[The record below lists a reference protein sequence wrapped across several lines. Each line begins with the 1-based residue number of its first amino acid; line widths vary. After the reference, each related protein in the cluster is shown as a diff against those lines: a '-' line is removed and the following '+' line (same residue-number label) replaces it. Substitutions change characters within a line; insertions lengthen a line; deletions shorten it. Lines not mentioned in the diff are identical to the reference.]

1 MKKSVP
7 DKSDTGH
14 LRAILSSYTQELSL
28 TFLER
33 RGKYN
38 NHKSTILEELQ
49 DVITELTHREKDL
62 LTSVQIALSALDTND
77 KLNQKQSKTKTKL
90 VQALEKIH
98 HQSIDIETLRES
110 LINAEN
116 RYENINK
123 TLIETEELMLENSA
137 ELNRMIRER
146 FYDTSA
152 KNNEDE
158 IENITKEYKVQINV
172 LQKKKWELEKENSQL
187 IQQYSSQEK
196 TLGEYKEVCEKLEE
210 KLEKSINLNKD
221 TEKKN
226 KTSKERIEYLECQL
240 KTMHSSYERLKS
252 HSEKLE
258 EDLSLPSNSSPV
270 TPQPK
275 LFHSLSLQ
283 NELEIIEDE
292 LSTEILNNEKNSIVE
307 VLYLNSNDKCKTPQT
322 RTSSLSSYFR
332 PLSTDAGASIE
343 ISPYKVARKKPP
355 EEYFALSV
363 QAVKMN
369 SPHMDNIIRVNPNE
383 LYDKAIKAGIPFHKW
398 YTWIESQLNSIY
410 VQALYKKS
418 NKTLWSRYS
427 GKMCLGKD

>member
-1 MKKSVP
+1 MKKSMQ
-7 DKSDTGH
+7 DISDTGH
-14 LRAILSSYTQELSL
+14 LRAILCSYTQELSL

-62 LTSVQIALSALDTND
+62 LTAVQIALSALDTND
-77 KLNQKQSKTKTKL
+77 KLQLKHSKTKTKL
-90 VQALEKIH
+90 VESLEKNH

-137 ELNRMIRER
+137 ELNRMLRER

-158 IENITKEYKVQINV
+158 LENITKEYKTQISA
-172 LQKKKWELEKENSQL
+172 LQKKKWELEKEKSQL
-187 IQQYSSQEK
+187 VQQNTSQEK
-196 TLGEYKEVCEKLEE
+196 SLQDYKEAFEKLEE
-210 KLEKSINLNKD
+210 KLEKFTGLHRDSEKSNKAL
-221 TEKKN
+221 
-226 KTSKERIEYLECQL
+226 KERIESLECQL
-240 KTMHSSYERLKS
+240 KTMHSSYERLKF

-292 LSTEILNNEKNSIVE
+292 LSNEILNTEKNSIVE
-307 VLYLNSNDKCKTPQT
+307 VLYLSSNDKCKTPQT
-322 RTSSLSSYFR
+322 RTSSLSSFFR
-332 PLSTDAGASIE
+332 PLSTDAGASIQV
-343 ISPYKVARKKPP
+343 SPYKEARKKPP

-369 SPHMDNIIRVNPNE
+369 SPHMDNIIRVNPSE
-383 LYDKAIKAGIPFHKW
+383 LYGKAIQAGIPFHKW
-398 YTWIESQLNSIY
+398 YMWIESQLNSIY

-418 NKTLWSRYS
+418 NKTLWRRYS